1 MPEKPNV
8 PSLSRIEITMTFAG
22 KTAIVTGG
30 TRGIGRAICLELGR
44 QGCNIAFNYARSAEQ
59 AESLVASLQA
69 LGRKASAYLADV
81 ADYAAVEAMIAGVKK
96 EFGHI
101 DCLVNNAGIIRDKLL
116 LAMSENDWDEVIATN
131 LKGIFNVSKLVVG
144 AMIRARSGAIL
155 NMTSIS
161 GVVGTAGQTNYAAS
175 KAGVIGFTK
184 ALAKEVAS
192 RNITVN
198 ALALGLIAT
207 DMTESLSNEY
217 KEKMLQ
223 AIPLGRFGTPEEI
236 GRIGAFL
243 LSDAARYITGQ
254 VIQVDGGMA
263 I

>member
-1 MPEKPNV
+1 
-8 PSLSRIEITMTFAG
+8 
-22 KTAIVTGG
+22 
-30 TRGIGRAICLELGR
+30 
-44 QGCNIAFNYARSAEQ
+44 
-59 AESLVASLQA
+59 
-69 LGRKASAYLADV
+69 
-81 ADYAAVEAMIAGVKK
+81 VKK

-101 DCLVNNAGIIRDKLL
+101 DCLVNNAGIVRDKLL
-116 LAMSENDWDEVIATN
+116 LAMSEDEWDEVVDTN
-131 LKGIFNVSKLVVG
+131 LKGIFNVSKRVVG
-144 AMIRARSGAIL
+144 TMIRARSGAIL
-155 NMTSIS
+155 NITSIS
-161 GVVGTAGQTNYAAS
+161 GVVGMPGQTNYAAS

-198 ALALGLIAT
+198 ALALGFIAT
-207 DMTESLSNEY
+207 DMTESLPDEH

-236 GRIGAFL
+236 GRIATFL